1 MNNFYT
7 KEILS
12 QLITL
17 LIIMKENE
25 LLTMQNNSV
34 YHNGLNYE
42 QELTEICNSLIK
54 LQTFIHEEET
64 RRN

>member
-7 KEILS
+7 KEIL
-12 QLITL
+12 QKLISL
-17 LIIMKENE
+17 LIIMREKE

-34 YHNGLNYE
+34 YNNRLNYE
-42 QELTEICNSLIK
+42 QELTEIYEQLIN
-54 LQTFIHEEET
+54 LQNFIHEEET

>member
-7 KEILS
+7 KEIL
-12 QLITL
+12 QKLISL
-17 LIIMKENE
+17 LIIMREKE
-25 LLTMQNNSV
+25 LLTMQNNSL
-34 YHNGLNYE
+34 YNNRLNYE
-42 QELTEICNSLIK
+42 QELTEIYDSLIK

>member
-7 KEILS
+7 KEILKK
-12 QLITL
+12 LIEL
-17 LIIMKENE
+17 LKIMKQKE
-25 LLTMQNNSV
+25 LLTIDINSS
-34 YHNGLNYE
+34 YSNSLNYE
-42 QELTEICNSLIK
+42 QELTEIYDSLIV

>member
-7 KEILS
+7 KEIL
-12 QLITL
+12 QKLISL
-17 LIIMKENE
+17 LIIMREQE

-34 YHNGLNYE
+34 YNNRLNYE
-42 QELTEICNSLIK
+42 QELTEIYEQLIN
-54 LQTFIHEEET
+54 LQNFIHEEET

>member
-7 KEILS
+7 KEIL
-12 QLITL
+12 QKLISL
-17 LIIMKENE
+17 LIIMREQE

-34 YHNGLNYE
+34 YNNRLNYE
-42 QELTEICNSLIK
+42 QELSEIYEQLIN
-54 LQTFIHEEET
+54 LQNFIHEEET